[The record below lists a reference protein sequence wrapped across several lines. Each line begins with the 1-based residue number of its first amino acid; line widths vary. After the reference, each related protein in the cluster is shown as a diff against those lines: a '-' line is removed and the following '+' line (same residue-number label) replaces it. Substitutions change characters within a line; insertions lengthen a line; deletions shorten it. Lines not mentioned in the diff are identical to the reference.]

1 MTRNIRI
8 DLQLSLTDI
17 EAELPDMSGELPA
30 YQIGQRALK
39 GAIDNALNL
48 KPHVWP
54 FGRCL
59 VRGHEVGSP
68 MQVFISPMM
77 TAAPVCM
84 RAPLTPG
91 GEEAGSRVNG
101 FR

>member
-1 MTRNIRI
+1 MYG
-8 DLQLSLTDI
+8 SPWKPF

-30 YQIGQRALK
+30 YRIGQRALK
-39 GAIDNALNL
+39 GAIDDALNL
-48 KPHVWP
+48 KPHAWP

-77 TAAPVCM
+77 TAVPVCVC
-84 RAPLTPG
+84 ALD
-91 GEEAGSRVNG
+91 AGR
-101 FR
+101 